1 MQAIHEEKC
10 TALIGAPIIFRDI
23 LTHSD
28 RKKYDLS
35 QVEKEI
41 PIQRI
46 VQAYGLTESSG
57 LLTSGLWAGDE
68 IKVADRDGNAVPIGQ
83 QDEIWARGYP
93 TMAGYYG
100 DPEKIQETITPL
112 C

>member
-35 QVEKEI
+35 SLSLGVIAASPMHYDFFRSK
-41 PIQRI
+41 
-46 VQAYGLTESSG
+46 
-57 LLTSGLWAGDE
+57 